1 MLMLQGDR
9 VVARFMSVLED
20 LRQLCSS
27 SAYSK
32 AVFDPSIYDN
42 VLGSVARAFVLE
54 DEVGD
59 HPSSASAH
67 VSSFTLAF
75 CFSGRRR

>member
-1 MLMLQGDR
+1 MLMLRGDR
-9 VVARFMSVLED
+9 IAQDFMSVLED

-32 AVFDPSIYDN
+32 ALLDPSSYDN
-42 VLGSVARAFVLE
+42 VLGSVASAFVLE

-59 HPSSASAH
+59 HPSSA
-67 VSSFTLAF
+67 
-75 CFSGRRR
+75 